1 MPSTQALVKQRL
13 GTGEDV
19 DGLVVRAVEQPAGQG
34 RRGKAWASP
43 PGGSYQTLA
52 VRDRWDGALR
62 ASTLT
67 LRIALC
73 VAEELRAAGARTTV
87 KWPNDVY
94 LGEGKLAGVLCEY
107 SRDHLVV
114 GVGVNVNN
122 PVPYGASSLTGWQ
135 LQFVS
140 QLVLESVGRAVQE
153 HLTDAGRQATAALST
168 AETEAGERGV
178 GGGPLP
184 ARFMALDHLLGRAV
198 TMRVS
203 GGSVGTAQEG
213 SPTTVIVR
221 GVAAG
226 IDDSGALLLSVPQ
239 AGNDGHERP
248 AAGPEAP
255 ATSILAISE
264 GSVLSWS

>member
-1 MPSTQALVKQRL
+1 M
-13 GTGEDV
+13 
-19 DGLVVRAVEQPAGQG
+19 
-34 RRGKAWASP
+34 
-43 PGGSYQTLA
+43 
-52 VRDRWDGALR
+52 
-62 ASTLT
+62 
-67 LRIALC
+67 
-73 VAEELRAAGARTTV
+73 
-87 KWPNDVY
+87 
-94 LGEGKLAGVLCEY
+94 
-107 SRDHLVV
+107 
-114 GVGVNVNN
+114 
-122 PVPYGASSLTGWQ
+122 
-135 LQFVS
+135 
-140 QLVLESVGRAVQE
+140 
-153 HLTDAGRQATAALST
+153 
-168 AETEAGERGV
+168 
-178 GGGPLP
+178 
-184 ARFMALDHLLGRAV
+184 